1 MKVLVTGVKGQL
13 GGDVVACLEAQN
25 VPCWG
30 VDIDDFDLTD
40 EKAVRQAVLGYA
52 PDVIVHCAAYTA
64 VDKAEDEGREV
75 CRKVN
80 VEGTRNM
87 AQCAKELD
95 AKFMYFSTDY
105 VFPGTG
111 TTPYVEEDATGP
123 SNFYGLT
130 KLKGEQAVKE
140 LLTKYFTLRISWVF
154 ADHGHNFIRT
164 MLRLSETHDTLTV
177 VNDQIGSPTYCPDVA
192 KLVCEMIRTEQY
204 GTYHVTNEGLCS
216 WYDFAVEIF
225 RQAGKKVTV
234 KPVTSEE
241 YGASKAVRPKNS
253 RMSKDKLEQAGFH
266 RLPAWQDALTRFLK
280 NVGEYHPVEL

>member
-13 GGDVVACLEAQN
+13 GGDVIACFEAQN

-40 EKAVRQAVLGYA
+40 QKAVRDAVLGYA

-111 TTPYVEEDATGP
+111 TTPYVEDDATGP

-130 KLKGEQAVKE
+130 KLEGEQVVKE

-225 RQAGKKVTV
+225 RQAGKNVTV

-253 RMSKDKLEQAGFH
+253 RMSKDKLVQAGFD
-266 RLPAWQDALTRFLK
+266 RLPSWQDALTRFLK
-280 NVGEYHPVEL
+280 NVGEYRL

>member
-40 EKAVRQAVLGYA
+40 QKAVRDAVLGYA

-64 VDKAEDEGREV
+64 VDKAEDEGREL

-130 KLKGEQAVKE
+130 KLEGEQVVKE

-225 RQAGKKVTV
+225 RQAGKQVTV

-253 RMSKDKLEQAGFH
+253 RMSKDKLAQAGFD
-266 RLPAWQDALTRFLK
+266 RLPPWQDALTRFLK
-280 NVGEYHPVEL
+280 KVGEYRL

>member
-105 VFPGTG
+105 VFPGTAPATSTALPSWKG
-111 TTPYVEEDATGP
+111 NTHRKNCSPSTSPCGSAGCLPTTAT
-123 SNFYGLT
+123 
-130 KLKGEQAVKE
+130 
-140 LLTKYFTLRISWVF
+140 TLS
-154 ADHGHNFIRT
+154 APCCG
-164 MLRLSETHDTLTV
+164 
-177 VNDQIGSPTYCPDVA
+177 
-192 KLVCEMIRTEQY
+192 
-204 GTYHVTNEGLCS
+204 
-216 WYDFAVEIF
+216 
-225 RQAGKKVTV
+225 
-234 KPVTSEE
+234 
-241 YGASKAVRPKNS
+241 
-253 RMSKDKLEQAGFH
+253 
-266 RLPAWQDALTRFLK
+266 
-280 NVGEYHPVEL
+280 

>member
-30 VDIDDFDLTD
+30 VDIDDVDLTD
-40 EKAVRQAVLGYA
+40 QKAVRDAVLGYA

-64 VDKAEDEGREV
+64 VDKAEDEGREI

-111 TTPYVEEDATGP
+111 TTPYVEDDVTGP

-130 KLKGEQAVKE
+130 KLEGEQVVKE

-192 KLVCEMIRTEQY
+192 KLVCEMIRTEKY

-253 RMSKDKLEQAGFH
+253 RMSKDKLVQAGFD
-266 RLPAWQDALTRFLK
+266 RLPPWQDALTRFLK
-280 NVGEYHPVEL
+280 NVGEYRL

>member
-13 GGDVVACLEAQN
+13 GGDVIACLEAQN

-40 EKAVRQAVLGYA
+40 QKAVRDAVLGYA

-111 TTPYVEEDATGP
+111 TTPYVEDDATGP

-130 KLKGEQAVKE
+130 KLEGEQVVKE

-225 RQAGKKVTV
+225 RQAGKNVTV

-253 RMSKDKLEQAGFH
+253 RMSKDKLVQAGFD
-266 RLPAWQDALTRFLK
+266 RLPSWQDALTRFLK
-280 NVGEYHPVEL
+280 NVGEYRL

>member
-13 GGDVVACLEAQN
+13 GGDVIACLVAQN

-40 EKAVRQAVLGYA
+40 QKAVRDAVLGYA

-111 TTPYVEEDATGP
+111 TTPYVEDDATGP

-130 KLKGEQAVKE
+130 KLEGEQVVKE

-225 RQAGKKVTV
+225 RQAGKNVTV

-253 RMSKDKLEQAGFH
+253 RMSKDKLVQAGFD
-266 RLPAWQDALTRFLK
+266 RLPSWQDALTRFLK
-280 NVGEYHPVEL
+280 NVGEYRL

>member
-40 EKAVRQAVLGYA
+40 QEAVRDAVLGYA

-64 VDKAEDEGREV
+64 VDKAEDEGREL

-130 KLKGEQAVKE
+130 KLEGEQVVKE

-225 RQAGKKVTV
+225 RQAGKQVTV

-253 RMSKDKLEQAGFH
+253 RMSKDKLAQAGFD
-266 RLPAWQDALTRFLK
+266 RLPPWQDALTRFLK
-280 NVGEYHPVEL
+280 NVGEYRL

>member
-40 EKAVRQAVLGYA
+40 QQAVRDAVLGYA

-64 VDKAEDEGREV
+64 VDKAEDEGRDL

-87 AQCAKELD
+87 ALCAKELD

-130 KLKGEQAVKE
+130 KLEGEQVVKE

-192 KLVCEMIRTEQY
+192 KLVCQMIRTDKY

-216 WYDFAVEIF
+216 WYNFAVEIF

-253 RMSKDKLEQAGFH
+253 RMSKDKLEQAGFD
-266 RLPAWQDALTRFLK
+266 RLPPWQDALTRFLT
-280 NVGEYHPVEL
+280 NVGEYHPAD

>member
-13 GGDVVACLEAQN
+13 GGDVIACLEAQN

-40 EKAVRQAVLGYA
+40 QKAVRDAVLGYA

-64 VDKAEDEGREV
+64 VDKAEDEGREF

-111 TTPYVEEDATGP
+111 TTPYVEDDATGP

-130 KLKGEQAVKE
+130 KLEGEQVVKE

-225 RQAGKKVTV
+225 RQAGKNVTV

-253 RMSKDKLEQAGFH
+253 RMSKDKLVQAGFD
-266 RLPAWQDALTRFLK
+266 RLPSWQDALTRFLK
-280 NVGEYHPVEL
+280 NVGEYRL

>member
-40 EKAVRQAVLGYA
+40 QQAVRDAVLGYA

-64 VDKAEDEGREV
+64 VDKAEDEGRDL

-87 AQCAKELD
+87 ALCAKELD

-130 KLKGEQAVKE
+130 KLEGEQVVKE

-192 KLVCEMIRTEQY
+192 KLVCQMIRTDKY

-216 WYDFAVEIF
+216 WYNFAVEIF

-253 RMSKDKLEQAGFH
+253 RMSKDKLEQAGFD
-266 RLPAWQDALTRFLK
+266 RLPSWQDALTRFLT
-280 NVGEYHPVEL
+280 NVGEYHPAD

>member
-1 MKVLVTGVKGQL
+1 M
-13 GGDVVACLEAQN
+13 
-25 VPCWG
+25 
-30 VDIDDFDLTD
+30 
-40 EKAVRQAVLGYA
+40 LGYA

-64 VDKAEDEGREV
+64 VDKAEDEGREI

-111 TTPYVEEDATGP
+111 TTPYVEDDVTGP

-130 KLKGEQAVKE
+130 KLEGEQVVKE

-192 KLVCEMIRTEQY
+192 KLVCEMIRTEKY

-253 RMSKDKLEQAGFH
+253 RMSKDKLVQAGFD
-266 RLPAWQDALTRFLK
+266 RLPPWQDALTRFLK
-280 NVGEYHPVEL
+280 NVGEYRL

>member
-40 EKAVRQAVLGYA
+40 QKAVRDAVLGYA

-64 VDKAEDEGREV
+64 VDKAEDEGREL

-130 KLKGEQAVKE
+130 KLEGEQVVKE

-225 RQAGKKVTV
+225 RQAGKQVTV

-253 RMSKDKLEQAGFH
+253 RMSKDKLAQAGFD
-266 RLPAWQDALTRFLK
+266 RLPPWQDALTRFLK
-280 NVGEYHPVEL
+280 NVGEYRL

>member
-13 GGDVVACLEAQN
+13 GGDVIACFEAQN

-40 EKAVRQAVLGYA
+40 QKAVRDAVLGYA

-111 TTPYVEEDATGP
+111 TTPYVEDDATGP

-130 KLKGEQAVKE
+130 KLEGEQVVKE

-225 RQAGKKVTV
+225 RQAGKNVTV

-253 RMSKDKLEQAGFH
+253 RMSKDKLVQAGFD
-266 RLPAWQDALTRFLK
+266 RLPPWQDALTRFLK
-280 NVGEYHPVEL
+280 NVGEYRL

>member
-40 EKAVRQAVLGYA
+40 EKAVRDAVLGYA

-111 TTPYVEEDATGP
+111 TTPYVEDDATGP

-130 KLKGEQAVKE
+130 KLEGEQVVKE

-164 MLRLSETHDTLTV
+164 MLRLAETHDTLTV

-192 KLVCEMIRTEQY
+192 QLVCEMIRTEQY

-253 RMSKDKLEQAGFH
+253 RMSKDKLERAGFH

-280 NVGEYHPVEL
+280 NVGEYHPVEK

>member
-130 KLKGEQAVKE
+130 KLEGEQAVKE

-253 RMSKDKLEQAGFH
+253 RMSKDKLAQAGFD
-266 RLPAWQDALTRFLK
+266 RLPPWQDALTRFLK
-280 NVGEYHPVEL
+280 NVGEYRL

>member
-13 GGDVVACLEAQN
+13 GGDVVACLKAQN

-30 VDIDDFDLTD
+30 VDIDDFDLTHREAV
-40 EKAVRQAVLGYA
+40 EKAVLGYA

-64 VDKAEDEGREV
+64 VDKAEEEGREL

-87 AQCAKELD
+87 AQCAKALD

-130 KLKGEQAVKE
+130 KLEGEQVVKE

-164 MLRLSETHDTLTV
+164 MLRLAETHDTLTV

-192 KLVCEMIRTEQY
+192 KLVCEMIRTEKY

-225 RQAGKKVTV
+225 RQSGKKVTV

-253 RMSKDKLEQAGFH
+253 RMSKDKLEQAGFD
-266 RLPAWQDALTRFLK
+266 RLPPWQDALTRFLK
-280 NVGEYHPVEL
+280 NVGEYAPR

>member
-40 EKAVRQAVLGYA
+40 QKAVRDAVLGYA

-64 VDKAEDEGREV
+64 VDKAEDEGREL

-130 KLKGEQAVKE
+130 KLEGEQVVKE

-225 RQAGKKVTV
+225 RQAGKQITV

-253 RMSKDKLEQAGFH
+253 RMSKDKLAQAGFD
-266 RLPAWQDALTRFLK
+266 RLPPWQDALTRFLK
-280 NVGEYHPVEL
+280 NVGEYRL